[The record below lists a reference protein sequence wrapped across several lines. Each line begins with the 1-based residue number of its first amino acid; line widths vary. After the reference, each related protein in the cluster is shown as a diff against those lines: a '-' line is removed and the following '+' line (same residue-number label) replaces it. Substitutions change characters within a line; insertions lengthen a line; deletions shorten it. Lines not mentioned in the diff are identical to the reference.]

1 LISEK
6 QKFSIDYLNK
16 DFKHNLLVFDSKKLE
31 QILSLFYQ
39 MLKEFPMG
47 IESSKIVPW
56 ISQSLGAS
64 FELRSYGCLSI
75 YEFINKFVMP
85 TTEIVIITNNN
96 KPDSFL
102 IRSN

>member
-1 LISEK
+1 M
-6 QKFSIDYLNK
+6 NK
-16 DFKHNLLVFDSKKLE
+16 DFKHNLLVSDSKTLE
-31 QILSLFYQ
+31 QILALFYQ

-47 IESSKIVPW
+47 IDSQKIVPW
-56 ISQSLGAS
+56 ISKNLGAT
-64 FELRSYGCLSI
+64 FELRAYGCLSI

-85 TTEIVIITNNN
+85 TTEIVIITNKT